1 MKNLRR
7 IVIAALLFCLCASAQ
22 TTFQPKFKG
31 DPAKSDSEEVALGWL
46 RTVMRAQKRY
56 YKNMGGKYAPSL
68 QALVGHA
75 SFTKRMANP
84 DRGDYTAEF
93 HHKKDGYSLTMVPKQ
108 FDPTHRSFY
117 VDEDGKIRVEED
129 KPATVSSPILKA
141 ES

>member
-7 IVIAALLFCLCASAQ
+7 IVIAALLFSFCAAAQ

-46 RTVMRAQKRY
+46 RTVMRSQKRY
-56 YKNMGGKYAPSL
+56 NKNMGKYAPSL

-84 DRGDYTAEF
+84 DRGDYTAQF
-93 HHKKDGYSLTMVPKQ
+93 HTKKDGYSLTMVPKQ

-129 KPATVSSPILKA
+129 KPATASSPVLKA
-141 ES
+141 DT

>member
-7 IVIAALLFCLCASAQ
+7 IVIAALLFSFCAAAQ

-46 RTVMRAQKRY
+46 RTVMRSQKRY
-56 YKNMGGKYAPSL
+56 NKNMGKYAPSL

-84 DRGDYTAEF
+84 DRGDYTAQF
-93 HHKKDGYSLTMVPKQ
+93 HSKKDGYSLTMVPKQ

-129 KPATVSSPILKA
+129 KPASASSPVLKA
-141 ES
+141 DT

>member
-7 IVIAALLFCLCASAQ
+7 IVIAALLFSFCAAAQ

-31 DPAKSDSEEVALGWL
+31 DPAKSESEEVALGWL
-46 RTVMRAQKRY
+46 RTVMRSQKRY
-56 YKNMGGKYAPSL
+56 NKNMGKYAPSL

-84 DRGDYTAEF
+84 DRGDYTAQF
-93 HHKKDGYSLTMVPKQ
+93 HTKKDGYSLTMVPKQ

-129 KPATVSSPILKA
+129 KPASASSPVLKA
-141 ES
+141 DT